1 MGKIFYNDKKE
12 EIMPGTKIKIMN
24 KIDFL
29 KSDFNERFTIYPVTH
44 VALSRT
50 PKGTLIKWTTKKRKV
65 VTKRVFSKIDI
76 VIMFILNHQQ
86 KSA

>member
-1 MGKIFYNDKKE
+1 
-12 EIMPGTKIKIMN
+12 MPGTKIKI
-24 KIDFL
+24 ISRIVFL
-29 KSDFNERFTIYPVTH
+29 ESEFNERFTIYPVTH

-50 PKGTLIKWTTKKRKV
+50 PKGTLIKWKTKNKRV
-65 VTKRVFSKIDI
+65 VTKKVFSKIDI